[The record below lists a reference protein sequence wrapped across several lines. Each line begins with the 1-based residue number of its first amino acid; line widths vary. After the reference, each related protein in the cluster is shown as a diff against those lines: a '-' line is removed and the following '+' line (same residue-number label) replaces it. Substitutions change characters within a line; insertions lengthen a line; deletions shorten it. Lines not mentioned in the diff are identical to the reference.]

1 MTKYS
6 EKAEA
11 RKKQII
17 EAFYEV
23 AGKEGLDKA
32 SLAKVA
38 AQMDIHPSL
47 IIHYFKNK
55 NELVVATVRHITS
68 RYEETYLPLLE
79 TIKDPEK
86 RIRFLIETTLSW
98 EWARFVDPGVYY
110 SCYSLGLRNEAVQAE
125 FQKMYEKLRQ
135 GVVRELRSAIKQ
147 GVIEDIGVN
156 QFADFMI
163 VLLDGFHAYG
173 YMADNDAR
181 FKKLGK
187 QLTEY
192 LWQILR
198 GEMKLKVPG
207 GK

>member
-6 EKAEA
+6 EIAEA

-17 EAFYEV
+17 ETFYDV
-23 AGKEGLDKA
+23 AGREGLDKA

-55 NELVVATVRHITS
+55 NELVVATVCDITS
-68 RYEETYLPLLE
+68 RYEETFLPLLE
-79 TIKDPEK
+79 SIEDSES
-86 RIRFLIETTLSW
+86 RIRLMIEVMLSW

-110 SCYSLGLRNEAVQAE
+110 SCYALGLRNEAVRAE
-125 FQKMYEKLRQ
+125 FLRMYDKLRK
-135 GVVRELRSAIKQ
+135 GVAKEVRTAIKQ
-147 GVIEDIGVN
+147 GVIQDVGAD
-156 QFADFMI
+156 QFADFLI

-173 YMADNDAR
+173 YMAANDRR
-181 FKKLGK
+181 FKRLGK
-187 QLTEY
+187 ELTEY
-192 LWQILR
+192 IWQVLK
-198 GEMKLKVPG
+198 GEVAVGLS